1 MQRVNIQYSVKIDE
15 LEGEVQRLATK
26 AKEVLRSGMS
36 KHTKTL
42 SSVSLS
48 IDSHSKVDS
57 LRLSLSEADAIL
69 SDVSIIIGSFLSYKA
84 QQLSQS
90 VPTPHVPEGI
100 PGDPSEATSE
110 LSEIRDKI
118 SNFKS
123 KLSQIE
129 NGDDHEADIR

>member
-26 AKEVLRSGMS
+26 AKEVLKTGLS

-42 SSVSLS
+42 NSVSLS
-48 IDSHSKVDS
+48 IDSHNKVDS

-69 SDVSIIIGSFLSYKA
+69 ADVSIIIGSFLSYKA
-84 QQLSQS
+84 QQLSQAI
-90 VPTPHVPEGI
+90 PTPHVPNETT
-100 PGDPSEATSE
+100 PE
-110 LSEIRDKI
+110 LSEIHDKI
-118 SNFKS
+118 NNFKN
-123 KLSQIE
+123 KLSGIE